1 MFMLFYAKKNIVVVT
16 VLDVWPLEKN
26 SGSFLTDLNKSSLLK
41 LTRIS

>member
-1 MFMLFYAKKNIVVVT
+1 MLFYAKKEYIVVVT